1 MIVED
6 QLQELTTYTCGIFEL
21 YFYKNL
27 FNPLSDNKITN
38 DEFLLKKDNR
48 NILKRNFFIK

>member
-38 DEFLLKKDNR
+38 DEFLLKK
-48 NILKRNFFIK
+48 KQ